1 MLRLLVLL
9 LLLLNATY
17 FAWSHALLRAYGFAP
32 SAQTEPQRVTQQ
44 IRPEL
49 VRILPPEEVRSAE
62 TNRLGAAR
70 PADCL
75 LAGLF
80 DDVQSAQVNQA
91 AQALLPAGT
100 WLLEPV
106 VEPARWIVYLGKYP
120 DANTLEK
127 KRSELAAL
135 KLRTEALA
143 NPSLEFGL
151 SLGGFATETQA
162 RQELSTLTQRGLRT
176 ATVVQERAERRGT
189 LLRIPVADDAIRAQL
204 EGLKAALGTLPLRAC
219 T

>member
-1 MLRLLVLL
+1 MLRFLVLL

-17 FAWSHALLRAYGFAP
+17 FTWSHNLLRAYGFAP
-32 SAQTEPQRVTQQ
+32 TAQTEPQRVAQQ

-49 VRILPPEEVRSAE
+49 VRILTPDDARRADS
-62 TNRLGAAR
+62 NRPGAAR
-70 PADCL
+70 PTECL

-80 DDVQSAQVNQA
+80 DDAQSAQVNQA

-106 VEPARWIVYLGKYP
+106 AEPARWIIYLGKYP

-135 KLRTEALA
+135 KLPFEALA

-151 SLGGFATETQA
+151 SLGGFATEAQA
-162 RQELSTLTQRGLRT
+162 RQELATLTQRGLRT

-189 LLRIPVADDAIRAQL
+189 LLRIPVADDAIRPQL
-204 EGLKAALGTLPLRAC
+204 EALKPALGAQALRAC
-219 T
+219 S